1 MRIRRTAM
9 AGQHRRTACPRRP
22 FACGP
27 AADDPF
33 AWIIDPAVLAAVRR
47 CRVWQNTLFRPILRA
62 INMREATMQD
72 QEEFVVIDVALAGIA
87 ATENPRLTQIL
98 DTAARLQAQ
107 L

>member
-1 MRIRRTAM
+1 MPLFW
-9 AGQHRRTACPRRP
+9 QPVP
-22 FACGP
+22 
-27 AADDPF
+27 
-33 AWIIDPAVLAAVRR
+33 R
-47 CRVWQNTLFRPILRA
+47 CRVWQNTLFQPMLRA